1 MGKEWIH
8 TIKLPHKKY
17 EFKNHN
23 NIFSPYCAIAKD
35 QKKLGEYTP
44 THVVTSITYGGDAH
58 VKFQQVNLNLNPMDH
73 L

>member
-1 MGKEWIH
+1 M
-8 TIKLPHKKY
+8 T
-17 EFKNHN
+17 
-23 NIFSPYCAIAKD
+23 
-35 QKKLGEYTP
+35 KLGEYLP